1 MYFDQTICI
10 NINQLLSKKHKF
22 YAHLKKKNK
31 DNNEIEIEK
40 ETLKE
45 HTDLC
50 IKYFYKIVNDKS
62 LGKIFLN
69 FEEYFLGN
77 ISDEGKQVFRQ
88 LLVNV
93 ISFHDIGKI
102 NPIFQKDKMN
112 NLLGENIESFS
123 CIKSEHSI
131 LSAVIYL
138 DCFISKVLNLSKE
151 DRNALLSIMMFNSY
165 IISKHHSNLDDFLN
179 FLKKFRKD
187 KTVDSIIDIFTKEY
201 KDVYKKGFTLGKNQI
216 KKVCNFIKQYYSSK
230 SDNEKAIYIYTYE
243 KIIYSLL
250 VACDFYATG
259 EFMNGMTTNSF
270 GEINDISEFYDIYK
284 NTKVNKIIREY
295 ENNEYGKNKDLSQE
309 KDINTLRN
317 EMFLDAE
324 RELIKN
330 SKENIFFLEAPT
342 GSGKS
347 NVAFN
352 LSFKL
357 FEEDKNLKK
366 IYYVYPFNTL
376 VEQNLRTLN
385 ETFGENKDVFDR
397 IAIINSIYPIK
408 TDERYKDK
416 NSENEKDYSYEY
428 YAKALLNRQFLN
440 YPIILTTH
448 VSLFNTMF
456 NSTKEDTFGFHQL
469 ANSVIVLDE
478 IQSYKN
484 AIWAEIISFLKGF
497 AKILNIKVIIMS
509 ATLPELNVLAV
520 NENKVCELIKDREK
534 YFSNSLFKE
543 RVKVNYELMNSE
555 EPLESLYEHLLSNI
569 GKKKKILIEFIKKQ
583 SAYDFFKRLSDEN
596 INIEVKL
603 MTGDDNSIER
613 NNIISR
619 ISSKEADE
627 NGIILVST
635 QVIEAG
641 VDIDMDIGYKDI
653 SKLDSDEQ
661 FMGRINRSCKKSGEV
676 IFFNLDRVDK
686 IYKND
691 FRVNKELSLLDEN
704 MKEILK
710 NKNFDKY
717 YKEVLKLIKEAN
729 ESLNNNNLETFFRE
743 DVWMLNFKYIESRM
757 RLIEDNN
764 FSMSVYLA
772 RELEYI
778 DDENLNGEEIW
789 EEYKALLK
797 NNKMDFAEKEVKL
810 SEVRSK
816 MNFFIYEINK
826 NVDLPYNDKAGE
838 LYYIE
843 NGEQYFE
850 NGKLDKA
857 KFEHEVGMF
866 IGL

>member
-1 MYFDQTICI
+1 MYFDKAICV
-10 NINQLLSKKHKF
+10 NINELLSTKHKF
-22 YAHLKKKNK
+22 YAHLKNDKA
-31 DNNEIEIEK
+31 EK
-40 ETLKE
+40 ETLEE

-50 IKYFYKIVNDKS
+50 IEYFYKIVKDKN
-62 LGKIFLN
+62 LEKIFLN
-69 FEEYFLGN
+69 FEESFFEN
-77 ISDEGKQVFRQ
+77 ISDEGKELFRQ
-88 LLVNV
+88 LLINI
-93 ISFHDIGKI
+93 ISFHDVGKI

-131 LSAVIYL
+131 LSAIIYL
-138 DCFISKVLNLSKE
+138 DCFVDKVLHSSKE
-151 DRNALLSIMMFNSY
+151 DRNSLLLIIMFNAY
-165 IISKHHSNLDDFLN
+165 IISKHHSSLDRFNN
-179 FLKKFRKD
+179 FLEKFEED
-187 KTVDSIIDIFTKEY
+187 KIVDKIIDIFIKEY
-201 KDVYKKGFTLGKNQI
+201 KDVYEKGFTLGKNKI
-216 KKVCNFIKQYYSSK
+216 KKVCGFVKKYYSSK
-230 SDNEKAIYIYTYE
+230 SDGEKSIYIYTYE
-243 KIIYSLL
+243 KLMYSLL

-259 EFMNGMTTNSF
+259 EFMNGTRINSF
-270 GEINDISEFYDIYK
+270 GDIEDISEFYDIYK
-284 NTKVNKIIREY
+284 NTNVNKWIREY
-295 ENNEYGKNKDLSQE
+295 EKNEYKNNKDLTNE
-309 KDINTLRN
+309 RNINILRN

-330 SKENIFFLEAPT
+330 NRENIYYLEAPT
-342 GSGKS
+342 GSGKT

-357 FEEDKNLKK
+357 FQEDKNLKK

-385 ETFGENKDVFDR
+385 ETFGENKDVFQK

-408 TDERYKDK
+408 TDEKYKDK

-456 NSTKEDTFGFHQL
+456 NSSKEDCFGFHQL

-484 AIWAEIISFLKGF
+484 TIWAEIISFLKGF
-497 AKILNIKVIIMS
+497 ARILNIKVIIMS
-509 ATLPELNVLAV
+509 ATLPELNLLAV
-520 NENKVCELIKDREK
+520 NESNTCTLIKNREK
-534 YFSNSLFKE
+534 FFNNPLFRE
-543 RVKVNYELMNSE
+543 RVKINYELIDSE
-555 EPLESLYEHLLSNI
+555 NQFEDLYEHVLFNSQ
-569 GKKKKILIEFIKKQ
+569 KKKKILIEFIKKQ
-583 SAYDFFKRLSDEN
+583 SAYEFFKRLKNEELD
-596 INIEVKL
+596 IEIHL

-613 NNIISR
+613 NRIISR
-619 ISSKEADE
+619 ISSKEANE

-661 FMGRINRSCKKSGEV
+661 FMGRINRSCRKNGEV

-691 FRVNKELSLLDEN
+691 FRVNKELSLLDES
-704 MKEILK
+704 MKSILK

-717 YKEVLKLIKEAN
+717 YAEVLRLIKAAN
-729 ESLNNNNLETFFRE
+729 ESLNDKNLEVFFKE
-743 DVWMLNFKYIESRM
+743 DVWMLNFKVIENRM
-757 RLIEDNN
+757 KLIEDNN
-764 FSMSVYLA
+764 FTMSIYLA
-772 RELEYI
+772 RELEYS
-778 DDENLNGEEIW
+778 DDDNLIKLNGEEIW
-789 EEYKALLK
+789 REYKYLLR
-797 NNKMDFAEKEVKL
+797 NNKMDFAEKEVRL
-810 SEVRSK
+810 SKVRSH
-816 MNFFIYEINK
+816 MNYFIYEINK
-826 NVDLPYNDKAGE
+826 NIDLPYNDKVGE

-843 NGEQYFE
+843 NGEKYFK
-850 NGKLDKA
+850 NGKLDKE
-857 KFEHEVGMF
+857 KFKNEVGMF